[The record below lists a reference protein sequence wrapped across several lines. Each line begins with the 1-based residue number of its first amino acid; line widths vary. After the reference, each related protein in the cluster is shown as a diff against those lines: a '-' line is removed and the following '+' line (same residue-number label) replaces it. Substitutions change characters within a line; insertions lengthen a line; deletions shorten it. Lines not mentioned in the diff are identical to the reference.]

1 MKTTKKY
8 VTTLVVA
15 AATGC
20 SILLAP
26 IAAATPAPAPAP
38 GTHSS
43 SATTKAQPPYDT
55 GVDPLVPSDTGAL
68 PYVPSTRGMGTG
80 RAF

>member
-26 IAAATPAPAPAP
+26 IAAATPAP

>member
-1 MKTTKKY
+1 MKTIKKY

-26 IAAATPAPAPAP
+26 IAAATPAPAP
-38 GTHSS
+38 GSHSS

-68 PYVPSTRGMGTG
+68 PYVPSTREMGTG